1 MLRSARRLCIAVD
14 QLGASA
20 PDPTCHFLQL
30 TFPGVR
36 IEWPDATG
44 VAAYALHVLRGKTM
58 KILVIDDH
66 PLIQE
71 ALKHVLI
78 ELDAS
83 LELIQ
88 AQDASSAH
96 AALSRTSGID
106 LLVLDLALPGCDGF
120 ELLAD
125 LRRDWPD
132 IPVLV
137 LSATY
142 DRATVE
148 MALDLGAMGFI
159 PKTANAHILID
170 ALRLVLSGG
179 VFVPVECSTSG
190 GGALR
195 PRTGTR
201 SQELGLT
208 PRQGDVLK
216 LLVQGKPNKLICRDL
231 SLSEGTIKVHVSA
244 ILRALKVNNRTQ
256 VVIEL
261 ARRGVRLDPTAVRPR

>member
-1 MLRSARRLCIAVD
+1 
-14 QLGASA
+14 
-20 PDPTCHFLQL
+20 
-30 TFPGVR
+30 
-36 IEWPDATG
+36 
-44 VAAYALHVLRGKTM
+44 M

-71 ALKHVLI
+71 ALKHVLT

-88 AQDASSAH
+88 AEDASSAH
-96 AALSRTSGID
+96 AALSRTSDVD

-120 ELLAD
+120 DLLAD

-148 MALDLGAMGFI
+148 LALDLGAMGFI

-179 VFVPVECSTSG
+179 VFVPVEFSAGGSG
-190 GGALR
+190 VFR
-195 PRTGTR
+195 PRTGSR

-231 SLSEGTIKVHVSA
+231 CLSEGTIKVHVSA

-261 ARRGVRLDPTAVRPR
+261 ARRGVRLDATAVRAR

>member
-1 MLRSARRLCIAVD
+1 
-14 QLGASA
+14 
-20 PDPTCHFLQL
+20 
-30 TFPGVR
+30 
-36 IEWPDATG
+36 
-44 VAAYALHVLRGKTM
+44 M
-58 KILVIDDH
+58 KIMVIDDH

-71 ALKHVLI
+71 ALKHVLT
-78 ELDAS
+78 ELDAA
-83 LELIQ
+83 LELVQ
-88 AQDASSAH
+88 AHDASSAH
-96 AALSRTSGID
+96 AALSRTSNVD

-120 ELLAD
+120 DLLAD

-159 PKTANAHILID
+159 PKTANARVLID

-179 VFVPVECSTSG
+179 VFVPVECSAGSG
-190 GGALR
+190 PFR
-195 PRTGTR
+195 PRTGTK

-244 ILRALKVNNRTQ
+244 ILRALNVHNRTQ

-261 ARRGVRLDPTAVRPR
+261 ARRGVRLDTAAARAR

>member
-1 MLRSARRLCIAVD
+1 
-14 QLGASA
+14 
-20 PDPTCHFLQL
+20 
-30 TFPGVR
+30 
-36 IEWPDATG
+36 
-44 VAAYALHVLRGKTM
+44 M

-71 ALKHVLI
+71 ALKHVLS

-88 AQDASSAH
+88 AHDASSAH
-96 AALSRTSGID
+96 AALSRTSEVD

-120 ELLAD
+120 DLLAD

-142 DRATVE
+142 DKTTVE
-148 MALDLGAMGFI
+148 TALDLGAMGFI
-159 PKTANAHILID
+159 PKTANAHVLID

-179 VFVPVECSTSG
+179 VFVPVEFASNGGVFRSG
-190 GGALR
+190 
-195 PRTGTR
+195 TGNR
-201 SQELGLT
+201 SQDLGLT
-208 PRQGDVLK
+208 PRQSDVLK

-244 ILRALKVNNRTQ
+244 ILRALNVHNRTQ

-261 ARRGVRLDPTAVRPR
+261 ARRGVRLDTAAIRAR